1 VKLIVAE
8 IKEAPEA
15 VAFEES
21 VDELN
26 ALLRHRVQDYVATTP
41 IGVEIVYYRAGLDV
55 FVSGALWAHLKGT
68 CARCLVDYP
77 VRLARDFALVLVPL
91 SASMV
96 EAADGELSAEDLA
109 LSFYTGEKIDLSPLV
124 REQLLLSL
132 PTRPLCTPG
141 CRGLCAMCG
150 QSLNEG
156 DCGCVVERGDP
167 RLAVFRT
174 LKVGRSG

>member
-1 VKLIVAE
+1 MKLVVAE
-8 IKEAPEA
+8 IKETPEA
-15 VAFEES
+15 VAFEEN

-26 ALLRHRVQDYVATTP
+26 ALLQHRVQDFVATTP
-41 IGVEIVYYRAGLDV
+41 IGVQIVYYRAGLDV
-55 FVSGALWAHLKGT
+55 FLSGALWAHLKGT

-77 VRLARDFALVLVPL
+77 FRLASEFALVLAPA
-91 SASMV
+91 SASMGGD
-96 EAADGELSAEDLA
+96 ADRELSAEDLA
-109 LSFYTGEKIDLSPLV
+109 LSFYTGEEIDLSPLV
-124 REQLLLSL
+124 REQLLLSV
-132 PTRPLCTPG
+132 PTRPLCAPG

-150 QSLNEG
+150 ESLNKG